1 MQLTD
6 IIEQGLEGNEI
17 VSLLMWVGEY
27 TTADCLGSPELKIDT
42 HELPPLLE
50 PSVVAELQNSYV
62 TPRRSWATSPI
73 KHLLICVE
81 GDANADCRRNQ
92 LTLANYSV

>member
-1 MQLTD
+1 MKLRRLFGRPYSALQLTD
-6 IIEQGLEGNEI
+6 IIDQGLEGNEI

-62 TPRRSWATSPI
+62 TPRHSCTHCRSWAHRPFNT
-73 KHLLICVE
+73 
-81 GDANADCRRNQ
+81 
-92 LTLANYSV
+92 Y